1 MLDEDIEVEGGD
13 EESGDSWFGSLRS
26 NTRSISSGGLFL
38 IAILVL
44 FWNEGYSQRHA
55 EALSEIGD
63 QIVLAPATTIDPALE
78 GKPIHLS
85 ARVSSSGGAED
96 DMFGVRVA
104 GPALYREVY
113 MYQWIEYAE
122 TTGKGSKKKTTYHYV
137 KDWDSEYHDSS
148 QFHEPSGHY
157 NPPPTLTGDGFFAA
171 DARFG
176 PFRFDNVEVARR
188 AIWEMGETYPGSLG
202 NWARE
207 ITELPALPARLAD
220 RGWYTLVED
229 AVYYKGTPES
239 AEPEVGDLAVSF
251 YELRNNYELS
261 LVGAQSGESITPW
274 KASNGDEVLLA
285 AGGVRDAVTMVRE
298 EEALTAEMTHTLRI
312 AGLLGAVIGAAG
324 MARWLV
330 GFLGMIPV
338 VGSLVTM
345 SATIAGGLF
354 GLMMGLVTIVVGWLA
369 ARPWIAAVILIAIG
383 SAITYAIQQKRKADK
398 ASKRTSRLAAMSER
412 AKQMAAERLA
422 GGGAMP
428 ALAAAGGPAIPP
440 PPPAPGPAAGDQM
453 SARSRM
459 PAPAAP
465 PPPPVDEGPQELAP
479 LEWTPGLIST
489 TPPSVMP
496 KAASAR
502 QAPAAPSAPA
512 AAAPRMPEPARP
524 APPPA
529 PTPASEPEDHGG
541 VIEFDL
547 SGMDLS
553 GLKAKP
559 AADPKPTP
567 AAASAVTRE
576 VPPVPAPGQLA
587 VTREV
592 TPVAAPARSAPPSSA
607 SASAPKPLF
616 DTVEPIAP
624 GARLFETVAPREE
637 VKPLFDGDTLPDI
650 ELPADDRATP
660 ARPLA
665 ATREVPIVT
674 PPAPKPVTPP
684 PPAAP
689 TIVRAPLGKTGDYQ
703 IIKLSKRYADGREE
717 LACFELAQGGQV
729 VARGSQEEIKAK
741 LKALLGK

>member
-26 NTRSISSGGLFL
+26 NTRSIGSGGLFL

-44 FWNEGYSQRHA
+44 FWNEGYSQRHS
-55 EALSEIGD
+55 EALSEIDD
-63 QIVLAPATTIDPALE
+63 QVVLAPATTIDPALE

-96 DMFGVRVA
+96 THFGVRVA

-148 QFHEPSGHY
+148 QFHEPAGHY
-157 NPPPTLTGDGFFAA
+157 NPPPALTGDGFFAA

-207 ITELPALPARLAD
+207 LTELPALPARLAD

-261 LVGAQSGESITPW
+261 LVGAQSGESIAPW
-274 KASNGDEVLLA
+274 KASNGDEILLA
-285 AGGVRDAVTMVRE
+285 AGGVRDARTMVQE
-298 EEALTAEMTHTLRI
+298 EEAFSAGMTHTLRI
-312 AGLLGAVIGAAG
+312 AGLIGAVIGAAG

-338 VGSLVTM
+338 VGSLVSM

-354 GLMMGLVTIVVGWLA
+354 GLMMGLLTIVVGWLA

-398 ASKRTSRLAAMSER
+398 AGKRSSRLAALNER
-412 AKQMAAERLA
+412 ARQMAAERLA

-428 ALAAAGGPAIPP
+428 ALATAGGPAVPP
-440 PPPAPGPAAGDQM
+440 PPPTPGKVPAAS
-453 SARSRM
+453 SAARASTT
-459 PAPAAP
+459 PAPSP

-496 KAASAR
+496 KAAP
-502 QAPAAPSAPA
+502 APAAPAPAAPPALA
-512 AAAPRMPEPARP
+512 AAAPRTPEPVRP
-524 APPPA
+524 SPPPA
-529 PTPASEPEDHGG
+529 PTPAPEPEDHGG

-553 GLKAKP
+553 GLKARP
-559 AADPKPTP
+559 AADPKPAPAP
-567 AAASAVTRE
+567 AAAAVTRE
-576 VPPVPAPGQLA
+576 VPPVPSPSQTA

-592 TPVAAPARSAPPSSA
+592 APVPAPARPAPATPA
-607 SASAPKPLF
+607 RPLF
-616 DTVEPIAP
+616 ETVEAITP
-624 GARLFETVAPREE
+624 GAGLFETVAPRET
-637 VKPLFDGDTLPDI
+637 VKPLFEGDALPDI
-650 ELPADDRATP
+650 ELPSEQTTGP

-665 ATREVPIVT
+665 ATRELPILTVPVAAPAT
-674 PPAPKPVTPP
+674 PAPVTRT
-684 PPAAP
+684 A
-689 TIVRAPLGKTGDYQ
+689 LGKTGDYQ
-703 IIKLSKRYADGREE
+703 VIKVSRRHADGREE
-717 LACFELAQGGQV
+717 LVCFELAKGSEV
-729 VARGSQEEIKAK
+729 IARGSQDEIKAK